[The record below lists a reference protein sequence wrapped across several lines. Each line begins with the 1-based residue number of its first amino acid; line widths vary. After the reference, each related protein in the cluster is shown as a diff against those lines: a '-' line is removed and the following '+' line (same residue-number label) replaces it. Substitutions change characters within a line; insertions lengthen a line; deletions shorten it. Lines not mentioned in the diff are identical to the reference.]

1 MIRRLFL
8 VAALALTPFAA
19 MSAPA
24 AFPATEPGVTELK
37 TLPAGLLVRSETGG
51 NYFENGGNLFRPLFR
66 YIQRKDIAMTTPVEV
81 GVGAPSAMYFWIA
94 EAERTKAE
102 PDLASA
108 TPAGAAAASSSVSSQ
123 PKAAGDEPQTSRQ
136 SLIDKM
142 PEASATGSP
151 ATGSPAG
158 GAPAGG
164 AAAGGVTAGKTLP
177 EGVVVL
183 TRPERLVVSHGGRGS
198 YTRAHFE
205 EARNAALEWLA
216 ARPDLVA
223 DGEACA
229 VYWNS
234 PFMPGFL
241 KRYEVHIPVR
251 AVAKPTS

>member
-1 MIRRLFL
+1 MIRRLVL
-8 VAALALTPFAA
+8 LAALVLTPFVA

-24 AFPATEPGVTELK
+24 AFPATAPGVTELK
-37 TLPAGLLVRSETGG
+37 TLPAGLLVRSEAPGD
-51 NYFENGGNLFRPLFR
+51 YFENSGNLFRPLFR
-66 YIQRKDIAMTTPVEV
+66 YIQLKDIAMTTPVEA
-81 GVGAPSAMYFWIA
+81 GIGPSSTMYFWIA
-94 EAERTKAE
+94 DTERTKAE
-102 PDLASA
+102 PDLAA
-108 TPAGAAAASSSVSSQ
+108 TANTSAAS
-123 PKAAGDEPQTSRQ
+123 AAPSNSAPAAEPQTPRQ

-142 PEASATGSP
+142 PGTPPTGSTSTSKSASASTDTSR
-151 ATGSPAG
+151 
-158 GAPAGG
+158 
-164 AAAGGVTAGKTLP
+164 AAAKTLP

-205 EARNAALEWLA
+205 EARAAALAWLA
-216 ARPDLVA
+216 TRPDLVA

-251 AVAKPTS
+251 AAAKPTS

>member
-1 MIRRLFL
+1 MIRRLVLLAVL
-8 VAALALTPFAA
+8 VLTPFAA

-102 PDLASA
+102 PDLAPAA
-108 TPAGAAAASSSVSSQ
+108 TPAAES
-123 PKAAGDEPQTSRQ
+123 
-136 SLIDKM
+136 
-142 PEASATGSP
+142 SP
-151 ATGSPAG
+151 ATSTSPSASTTEDPKTSSQSMIDKTPET
-158 GAPAGG
+158 PAGG
-164 AAAGGVTAGKTLP
+164 AAAGKTLP

-205 EARNAALEWLA
+205 EARAAALAWLA

-251 AVAKPTS
+251 AVAAPTS

>member
-1 MIRRLFL
+1 MIRRLVFL
-8 VAALALTPFAA
+8 AALVLTPFAA

-37 TLPAGLLVRSETGG
+37 TLPAGLLVRSEGAG
-51 NYFENGGNLFRPLFR
+51 DYFENGGNLFRPLFR

-94 EAERTKAE
+94 DTERTKAE
-102 PDLASA
+102 PDLAPAAASTA
-108 TPAGAAAASSSVSSQ
+108 TPAAAAV
-123 PKAAGDEPQTSRQ
+123 
-136 SLIDKM
+136 
-142 PEASATGSP
+142 
-151 ATGSPAG
+151 
-158 GAPAGG
+158 
-164 AAAGGVTAGKTLP
+164 KTLP

-205 EARNAALEWLA
+205 EARAAALAWLA

-223 DGEACA
+223 DGDACA

-251 AVAKPTS
+251 AAAKPTS